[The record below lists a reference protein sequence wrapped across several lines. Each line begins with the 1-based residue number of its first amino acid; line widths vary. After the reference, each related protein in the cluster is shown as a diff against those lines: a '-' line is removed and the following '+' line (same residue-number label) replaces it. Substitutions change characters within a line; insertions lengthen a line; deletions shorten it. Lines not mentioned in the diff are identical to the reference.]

1 MLHPPS
7 SLKNQILEPVYGR
20 LRQRIVDVIAT
31 RQDFGIDYDAPL
43 GDPGLFGPGSVTW
56 IIHRDF
62 PGMMAGGVASLMLQ
76 ALHPRALA
84 GVWDHS
90 RIRDDG
96 LNRLRRTTTFVAATT
111 YAAQGDAERL
121 IERVRRIHDRVNG
134 TTPDGEPYSAHAP
147 ELLTWVHCT
156 EMVCFLAGYERYNGT
171 ALPRWQADRYFDET
185 RRIAER
191 LGAVDVPAS
200 RTQMDDYFT
209 AVQPE
214 LEFDYR
220 AREAIRWLETIQ
232 LPLAAAGLSRRLFLG
247 AGAALLPDW
256 ALELM
261 GRRAFD
267 RATDRAAAMALR
279 RAAPMLRG
287 AMGDGVA
294 LRAARRCGATRAAL
308 DLANVPSDGPPPDP
322 VHQHTWTTGSER
334 G

>member
-1 MLHPPS
+1 MPS
-7 SLKNQILEPVYGR
+7 AFSSKNQILEPVYGR

-90 RIRDDG
+90 RLRDDG

-111 YAAQGDAERL
+111 YAARDDAERL
-121 IERVRRIHDRVNG
+121 IERVRRIHDHVNG
-134 TTPDGEPYSAHAP
+134 TTPGGEPYSAHDP

-156 EMVCFLAGYERYNGT
+156 EMVCFIAGFERYNGT
-171 ALPRWQADRYFDET
+171 HVAPWQVDRYFDET

-191 LGAVDVPAS
+191 LGAVNVPAS
-200 RTQMDDYFT
+200 QAEMNEYFA

-214 LEFDYR
+214 LKFDHR
-220 AREAIRWLETIQ
+220 AQEAIRWLETIQ

-261 GRRAFD
+261 GRRAMD
-267 RATDRAAAMALR
+267 RVTDRAAAVALR

-287 AMGDGVA
+287 AMGNGVA
-294 LRAARRCGATRAAL
+294 LRAARRCGATEAAL
-308 DLANVPSDGPPPDP
+308 DLANVPGDGPPPDP
-322 VHQHTWTTGSER
+322 AHQFASTSGLEYS
-334 G
+334 